1 MVSVLLGLAME
12 INSFVNLVRSNIN
25 EDKHFVNNELLDFS
39 QRLELLYDMDKKN
52 KELPNANR
60 MW

>member
-1 MVSVLLGLAME
+1 VVSVLLGLAME